1 MRSLGTVIDGV
12 IVSYLL
18 QLLMPRCLPK
28 SMFIVSLLLNNLQVV
43 YLMRSHFLTYDVH
56 KEVKTVLGG
65 VSGVS
70 LFKTFVKTNYCS
82 DVEPKSLITVR
93 L

>member
-1 MRSLGTVIDGV
+1 
-12 IVSYLL
+12 
-18 QLLMPRCLPK
+18 
-28 SMFIVSLLLNNLQVV
+28 
-43 YLMRSHFLTYDVH
+43 MRSHFLTYDVH

-82 DVEPKSLITVR
+82 DVEHKSLITVR